1 MKKDIFRQRVTEDP
15 VDPGFGAKVSNA
27 SQRLLNRDGTFNARR
42 RGLSVAQTWSPYHDL
57 LNMSWRKFIA
67 ALLGVFIGLNL
78 IFAVAYA
85 LCGQGAL
92 SGPNANTFG
101 SLLLECFFL
110 SVQTLA
116 TVGYGHIAPAST
128 AANFISVVEMFL
140 GFLMYAIA
148 AGLAFARFARPQ
160 ARIVFS
166 DHAVVAP
173 YHEGKALMFRFANT
187 RKNQLL
193 ELEVKV
199 LFSRIVYVNE
209 NPIRRYFQLD
219 LERSRVAIIPL
230 HLTVV
235 HEINEQ
241 SPLSGLS
248 SRDLADSAAELLVLV
263 TAMDETFSA
272 TVHAR
277 TSYTHE
283 EIEFD
288 ARFATVLSL
297 ADDGVVEVDLRRFH
311 DVERV
316 ESVNVD
322 SLN

>member
-1 MKKDIFRQRVTEDP
+1 MKTDVFRQRTTEDP
-15 VDPGFGAKVSNA
+15 ADPGFGAKVSNA
-27 SQRLLNRDGTFNARR
+27 SKRLLNRDGTFNARR

-57 LNMSWRKFIA
+57 LNMSWRKFLS
-67 ALLGVFIGLNL
+67 ALLGVFLGLNL
-78 IFAVAYA
+78 IFAIAYA
-85 LCGQGAL
+85 LCGPGAM

-110 SVQTLA
+110 SAQTLA

-128 AANFISVVEMFL
+128 AANFIAVVEMFF

-148 AGLAFARFARPQ
+148 AGLAFARFSRPQ
-160 ARIVFS
+160 AKIVFS

-173 YHEGKALMFRFANT
+173 YHDGKALMFRFANT
-187 RKNQLL
+187 RKNQLV

-209 NPIRRYFQLD
+209 NRIRRYFQLE

-235 HEINEQ
+235 HEIDSE
-241 SPLSGLS
+241 SPLFGLS
-248 SRDLADSAAELLVLV
+248 RADLADSASELLVLI
-263 TAMDETFSA
+263 TAIDETFSQ

-311 DVERV
+311 DVDR
-316 ESVNVD
+316 VD
-322 SLN
+322 SVTP

>member
-1 MKKDIFRQRVTEDP
+1 MKKDVFRQRVTEDP

-57 LNMSWRKFIA
+57 LNMSWRKFLA

-78 IFAVAYA
+78 IFAFAYTM
-85 LCGQGAL
+85 CGPGAL

-110 SVQTLA
+110 SAQTLA

-128 AANFISVVEMFL
+128 PANFIAVVEMFF

-148 AGLAFARFARPQ
+148 AGLAFARFSRPQ
-160 ARIVFS
+160 AKIVFS

-187 RKNQLL
+187 RKNQLV

-209 NPIRRYFQLD
+209 NPIRRYFQLE

-235 HEINEQ
+235 HEIDSE
-241 SPLSGLS
+241 SPLFGLS
-248 SRDLADSAAELLVLV
+248 RSDLADSASELLVLI
-263 TAMDETFSA
+263 TAIDETFSQ

-316 ESVNVD
+316 DSVTP
-322 SLN
+322 

>member
-1 MKKDIFRQRVTEDP
+1 MKTDIFRQRVTEDP
-15 VDPGFGAKVSNA
+15 ADPGFGAKVSNA
-27 SQRLLNRDGTFNARR
+27 SKRLLNRDGTFNARR
-42 RGLSVAQTWSPYHDL
+42 RGTSIAQTWSPYHDL
-57 LNMSWRKFIA
+57 LNMSWRRFVFVFFA
-67 ALLGVFIGLNL
+67 AFIGLNL
-78 IFAVAYA
+78 LFAVAYA
-85 LCGQGAL
+85 LCGPGAIG
-92 SGPNANTFG
+92 GPNAATFG
-101 SLLLECFFL
+101 SLLLESFFL

-116 TVGYGHIAPAST
+116 TVGYGHLAPAST
-128 AANFISVVEMFL
+128 AANIIATIEMFFGL
-140 GFLMYAIA
+140 LMVAIIT
-148 AGLAFARFARPQ
+148 GLVFARFSRPQ

-173 YHEGKALMFRFANT
+173 YHDGKALMFRFANT

-209 NPIRRYFQLD
+209 DPVRRYFTLA

-235 HEINEQ
+235 HEIKDG
-241 SPLSGLS
+241 SPLFGLS
-248 SRDLADSAAELLVLV
+248 SGDLADSASELLVLV
-263 TAMDETFSA
+263 TAMDETFSQ

-311 DVERV
+311 DVERI
-316 ESVNVD
+316 D
-322 SLN
+322 SLNQVNS

>member
-42 RGLSVAQTWSPYHDL
+42 SGLSIGQTWSPYHDL
-57 LNMSWRKFIA
+57 LSISWRRFVFSFF
-67 ALLGVFIGLNL
+67 LLFMALNL
-78 IFAVAYA
+78 VFALAYA
-85 LCGQGAL
+85 LCGPAAL

-116 TVGYGHIAPAST
+116 TVGYGHLAPAST
-128 AANFISVVEMFL
+128 AANIIATIEMFFGL
-140 GFLMYAIA
+140 LMVAIV
-148 AGLAFARFARPQ
+148 AGLVFARFSRPQ
-160 ARIVFS
+160 AKIVFS
-166 DHAVVAP
+166 DHAVIAP
-173 YHEGKALMFRFANT
+173 YHDGKAMMFRFANM
-187 RKNQLL
+187 RKNQLV

-199 LFSRIVYVNE
+199 LFSRIVYEQESPV
-209 NPIRRYFQLD
+209 RRYFQLA

-241 SPLSGLS
+241 SPLRGMTSQ
-248 SRDLADSAAELLVLV
+248 DLAETSAELIVLV
-263 TAMDETFSA
+263 TAMDETFSQ

-277 TSYTHE
+277 TSYTYE

-297 ADDGVVEVDLRRFH
+297 ADDGIVEVDLRRFH
-311 DVERV
+311 EIEKV
-316 ESVNVD
+316 ESAN
-322 SLN
+322 